1 MDSWLTSMQVA
12 ALAVAGMCHALLGSV
27 KVPLAARLKI
37 DEGRVGGLVS
47 VFGFTLI
54 PMVLVFG
61 FLVDAVGKQTVLGG
75 GFALLIVAMVL
86 LAATI
91 ALGGP
96 QLAQDPKEPMKE
108 KESAPSPPVEKGGSH
123 VTAPGF
129 RDQNPYLSPSPI
141 PPSTDSNTNSRPQ
154 PLLPSYLLAL
164 IAVLLLGTGWSA
176 LVNVLNVTSPP
187 AFLPPEEIKSRMS
200 YAMNMGDFVF
210 GMGAFLT
217 PLLVAYLTRKL
228 NLSSTLLFLASLAI
242 VPVLLG
248 FYVNWDAEV
257 LNPKNTETVA
267 GGLAQLLTNPI
278 VWLCCLAFFC
288 HVPVEAAVATWA
300 TTLMT
305 DKGVK
310 EGAASTLLSVFWLTF
325 MSSRLIA
332 ALTLPKGWDT
342 TLVIGMAVLC
352 IAFTI
357 GIAFSRHAWLTCAMV
372 ILAGCILG
380 PIFPTLIAILL
391 SHLPGELHG
400 RAVGIFFCIGG
411 IGWTAIPI
419 LIGAYAKRTSVQQAF
434 LIATGSAVMLTL
446 LCVLLKLSLPDAPE
460 AAIK

>member
-61 FLVDAVGKQTVLGG
+61 FLVDAVGKQAVLGG
-75 GFALLIVAMVL
+75 GFALLIVSMVL
-86 LAATI
+86 LSR
-91 ALGGP
+91 LR
-96 QLAQDPKEPMKE
+96 
-108 KESAPSPPVEKGGSH
+108 SYPV
-123 VTAPGF
+123 
-129 RDQNPYLSPSPI
+129 
-141 PPSTDSNTNSRPQ
+141 
-154 PLLPSYLLAL
+154 AL

-217 PLLVAYLTRKL
+217 PILVAYLTRKL

-248 FYVNWDAEV
+248 FFVNWDAEV
-257 LNPKNTETVA
+257 LNPKNSETVA
-267 GGLAQLLTNPI
+267 GGLAQLLSNPI

-342 TLVIGMAVLC
+342 TLVIGMAILC
-352 IAFTI
+352 IAFTL
-357 GIAFSRHAWLTCAMV
+357 GIAFSRSAWLTCTMV

-419 LIGAYAKRTSVQQAF
+419 MIGAYAKRTSVQQAF

-446 LCVLLKLSLPDAPE
+446 LCLLLKLSLPDSP
-460 AAIK
+460 AAAMK

>member
-1 MDSWLTSMQVA
+1 MDTWLTSMQVS

-27 KVPLAARLKI
+27 KVPLAKRLEI

-61 FLVDAVGKQTVLGG
+61 FLVDAVGKQAVLGG
-75 GFALLIVAMVL
+75 GFALLIVSMVL
-86 LAATI
+86 L
-91 ALGGP
+91 
-96 QLAQDPKEPMKE
+96 
-108 KESAPSPPVEKGGSH
+108 
-123 VTAPGF
+123 
-129 RDQNPYLSPSPI
+129 
-141 PPSTDSNTNSRPQ
+141 SR
-154 PLLPSYLLAL
+154 LRSYPWAL

-217 PLLVAYLTRKL
+217 PILVAFLTRNL

-248 FYVNWDAEV
+248 FFVNWDAEV
-257 LNPKNTETVA
+257 LNPKNSETVA
-267 GGLAQLLTNPI
+267 GGLAQLLTDPI

-310 EGAASTLLSVFWLTF
+310 EGTASTLLSVFWLTF

-332 ALTLPKGWDT
+332 ALTLPKGLDT

-352 IAFTI
+352 IAFTL
-357 GIAFSRHAWLTCAMV
+357 GIAFSRSAKLTCIMV

-446 LCVLLKLSLPDAPE
+446 LGVLLKLSLPDAPASVIE
-460 AAIK
+460 GSLPGQ

>member
-1 MDSWLTSMQVA
+1 MDTWLTSMQVA
-12 ALAVAGMCHALLGSV
+12 AMAVAGMCHALLGSV
-27 KVPLAARLKI
+27 KVPLAKRLEI

-61 FLVDAVGKQTVLGG
+61 FLVDAVGKQAVLGG
-75 GFALLIVAMVL
+75 GFALLIAAMVL
-86 LAATI
+86 L
-91 ALGGP
+91 
-96 QLAQDPKEPMKE
+96 
-108 KESAPSPPVEKGGSH
+108 
-123 VTAPGF
+123 
-129 RDQNPYLSPSPI
+129 
-141 PPSTDSNTNSRPQ
+141 SR
-154 PLLPSYLLAL
+154 LRSYPWAL

-187 AFLPPEEIKSRMS
+187 AFLPPEEIKERMS

-217 PLLVAYLTRKL
+217 PLLVAVLIRKL
-228 NLSSTLLFLASLAI
+228 SLSSTFLILASLAI

-248 FYVNWDAEV
+248 LYVNWDAEV
-257 LNPKNTETVA
+257 LNPKNSETVA
-267 GGLAQLLTNPI
+267 GGLAQLLTDPI

-310 EGAASTLLSVFWLTF
+310 EGTASTLLSVFWLTF
-325 MSSRLIA
+325 MSSRLMA
-332 ALTLPKGWDT
+332 ALTLPKGLDT

-352 IAFTI
+352 IAFTL
-357 GIAFSRHAWLTCAMV
+357 GIAFSRAARLTCAMV
-372 ILAGCILG
+372 IFAGCILG

-419 LIGAYAKRTSVQQAF
+419 LIGAYAKRTTVQQAF
-434 LIATGSAVMLTL
+434 LIATCSAVLLTL
-446 LCVLLKLSLPDAPE
+446 LCVVLKLSLPDAP
-460 AAIK
+460 AAAMD